1 MSLSPRQPT
10 NKRAN
15 QGLQRRGLQHLAGNS
30 IAGSPCKPVA
40 ARLKR
45 HPRSAS
51 AAQIEAAQLARVLIC
66 AVLDAGLARRVRPRL
81 GCAPS
86 LLWGD
91 DSDSHV
97 PICVAGFLQK
107 LPKSR

>member
-45 HPRSAS
+45 HPRPAS
-51 AAQIEAAQLARVLIC
+51 AAQIQAAQLAGIFVH
-66 AVLDAGLARRVRPRL
+66 AVRDAGLACSVSPSL
-81 GCAPS
+81 CGSPS
-86 LLWGD
+86 LLRGD
-91 DSDSHV
+91 DSDPHV
-97 PICVAGFLQK
+97 PICVAGFL
-107 LPKSR
+107 